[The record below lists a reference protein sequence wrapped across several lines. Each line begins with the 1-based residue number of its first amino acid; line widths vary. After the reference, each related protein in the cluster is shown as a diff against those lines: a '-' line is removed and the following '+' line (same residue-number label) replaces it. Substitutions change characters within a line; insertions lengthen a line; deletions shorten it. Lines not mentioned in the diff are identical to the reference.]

1 MGEVRACVPTHG
13 IMRKEKAFLMNN
25 LYTFAYMR
33 KDLNGPRHFSIGIK
47 FTILLFTIVI
57 LVLVLFSYRSD
68 KHGNLFWQVEKL
80 IPHHPDSALV
90 LLEKVRDINGLS
102 LREKARY
109 CLLWTESRD
118 EAGLRHTS
126 DSIISIATDY
136 YRTTRGC
143 YWPPKAWF
151 YRGKVYEDMDQP
163 SLALECYLRA
173 LEYEGGNWDYEFWGR
188 LYNQIGRLYAEQE
201 LYGKAMSFLRK
212 ASAQYQLLNDTAGQG
227 RILEEVKK
235 YEALRDS
242 IGSLSARES
251 IYQIT
256 SRYDVRPV
264 HEDLY
269 RKELMLSQRG
279 QERYLYAFIIGIIL
293 FICFLLYRRWRNTQE
308 NALRR
313 EEALRR
319 SIASQQQRMRE
330 EKEGNERQIALL
342 EKRITKI
349 KEEKDQE
356 LMLVSLQLEK
366 QRLEI
371 CNESIHN
378 KESKHLL
385 SVAILRK
392 SEVYEKFHD
401 RDAGKIISEDWE
413 LLEVLLNKAYDDFT
427 LRLKKLY
434 PVISDTE
441 LKACM
446 LTKIGVP
453 ANQITR
459 VLKYNSSVLRP
470 RLFRK
475 IFKKEGSTEAFVEF
489 ISNF

>member
-1 MGEVRACVPTHG
+1 
-13 IMRKEKAFLMNN
+13 MNN

-33 KDLNGPRHFSIGIK
+33 KDLNGSRHFSIGIK

-136 YRTTRGC
+136 YRTTRG
-143 YWPPKAWF
+143 F

-173 LEYEGGNWDYEFWGR
+173 LEYEGENWDYEFWGR
-188 LYNQIGRLYAEQE
+188 LYNQMGMLYAEQE

-212 ASAQYQLLNDTAGQG
+212 ASAQYQLLNDAAGQD
-227 RILEEVKK
+227 RILTEVKK
-235 YEALRDS
+235 YEMLRDS

-256 SRYDVRPV
+256 SRYDVRPIR
-264 HEDLY
+264 EDLSK
-269 RKELMLSQRG
+269 KELMLLQRG

-293 FICFLLYRRWRNTQE
+293 FICFLLYRRWRNTRE

-330 EKEGNERQIALL
+330 EKEENERQITLL

-371 CNESIHN
+371 CNESILN

>member
-1 MGEVRACVPTHG
+1 MGEVRACAPTHE

-33 KDLNGPRHFSIGIK
+33 KDLNGARHFSIGIK
-47 FTILLFTIVI
+47 FTILLFTIAI

-90 LLEKVRDINGLS
+90 LLEKVTDVNGLS

-264 HEDLY
+264 REDLY

-330 EKEGNERQIALL
+330 EKEENERQITLWKKNY
-342 EKRITKI
+342 E
-349 KEEKDQE
+349 
-356 LMLVSLQLEK
+356 
-366 QRLEI
+366 
-371 CNESIHN
+371 N
-378 KESKHLL
+378 KG
-385 SVAILRK
+385 RK
-392 SEVYEKFHD
+392 GSRVDVGFLTIGKTT
-401 RDAGKIISEDWE
+401 AGD
-413 LLEVLLNKAYDDFT
+413 L
-427 LRLKKLY
+427 
-434 PVISDTE
+434 
-441 LKACM
+441 
-446 LTKIGVP
+446 
-453 ANQITR
+453 
-459 VLKYNSSVLRP
+459 
-470 RLFRK
+470 
-475 IFKKEGSTEAFVEF
+475 
-489 ISNF
+489 

>member
-212 ASAQYQLLNDTAGQG
+212 ASAQYQLLNDTG
-227 RILEEVKK
+227 RT
-235 YEALRDS
+235 RPDTG
-242 IGSLSARES
+242 GSQEIRGVTGFYRIAVSERIDLS
-251 IYQIT
+251 
-256 SRYDVRPV
+256 DHFPV
-264 HEDLY
+264 
-269 RKELMLSQRG
+269 
-279 QERYLYAFIIGIIL
+279 
-293 FICFLLYRRWRNTQE
+293 
-308 NALRR
+308 
-313 EEALRR
+313 
-319 SIASQQQRMRE
+319 
-330 EKEGNERQIALL
+330 
-342 EKRITKI
+342 
-349 KEEKDQE
+349 
-356 LMLVSLQLEK
+356 
-366 QRLEI
+366 
-371 CNESIHN
+371 
-378 KESKHLL
+378 
-385 SVAILRK
+385 
-392 SEVYEKFHD
+392 
-401 RDAGKIISEDWE
+401 
-413 LLEVLLNKAYDDFT
+413 
-427 LRLKKLY
+427 
-434 PVISDTE
+434 
-441 LKACM
+441 
-446 LTKIGVP
+446 
-453 ANQITR
+453 
-459 VLKYNSSVLRP
+459 
-470 RLFRK
+470 
-475 IFKKEGSTEAFVEF
+475 
-489 ISNF
+489 

>member
-1 MGEVRACVPTHG
+1 MGEVWACAPTHE
-13 IMRKEKAFLMNN
+13 IMRKEKVFLMNN

-47 FTILLFTIVI
+47 FTILLFTIAI

-126 DSIISIATDY
+126 DSRISIATDY

-264 HEDLY
+264 REDLY

-401 RDAGKIISEDWE
+401 RDAGKIVSEDWE

-434 PVISDTE
+434 PAISDTE
-441 LKACM
+441 LKVCM

-475 IFKKEGSTEAFVEF
+475 IFKKEGSTETFVEF
-489 ISNF
+489 ISSF

>member
-1 MGEVRACVPTHG
+1 
-13 IMRKEKAFLMNN
+13 
-25 LYTFAYMR
+25 
-33 KDLNGPRHFSIGIK
+33 
-47 FTILLFTIVI
+47 
-57 LVLVLFSYRSD
+57 
-68 KHGNLFWQVEKL
+68 
-80 IPHHPDSALV
+80 
-90 LLEKVRDINGLS
+90 
-102 LREKARY
+102 
-109 CLLWTESRD
+109 
-118 EAGLRHTS
+118 
-126 DSIISIATDY
+126 
-136 YRTTRGC
+136 
-143 YWPPKAWF
+143 
-151 YRGKVYEDMDQP
+151 MDQP

-173 LEYEGGNWDYEFWGR
+173 LEYEGENWDYEFWGR
-188 LYNQIGRLYAEQE
+188 LYNQMGMLYAEQE

-256 SRYDVRPV
+256 SRYDVRPIR
-264 HEDLY
+264 EDLSK
-269 RKELMLSQRG
+269 KELMLLQRG
-279 QERYLYAFIIGIIL
+279 QERYLYAFII
-293 FICFLLYRRWRNTQE
+293 
-308 NALRR
+308 
-313 EEALRR
+313 
-319 SIASQQQRMRE
+319 
-330 EKEGNERQIALL
+330 
-342 EKRITKI
+342 
-349 KEEKDQE
+349 
-356 LMLVSLQLEK
+356 
-366 QRLEI
+366 
-371 CNESIHN
+371 
-378 KESKHLL
+378 
-385 SVAILRK
+385 VAILRK

-401 RDAGKIISEDWE
+401 RDADKIVSEDWG

-441 LKACM
+441 LKVCM

-489 ISNF
+489 ISKF

>member
-1 MGEVRACVPTHG
+1 
-13 IMRKEKAFLMNN
+13 
-25 LYTFAYMR
+25 MR
-33 KDLNGPRHFSIGIK
+33 KDLNRPRHFSIGIK
-47 FTILLFTIVI
+47 VTILLFTIAI
-57 LVLVLFSYRSD
+57 LALVLFSYRSD

-80 IPHHPDSALV
+80 MSRHPDSALV
-90 LLEKVRDINGLS
+90 LLGKVTDINRLS

-109 CLLWTESRD
+109 CLLLTESRD

-163 SLALECYLRA
+163 SWALECYLRA
-173 LEYEGGNWDYEFWGR
+173 LEYEGENWDYEFWGR
-188 LYNQIGRLYAEQE
+188 LYNQMGMLYAEQE

-212 ASAQYQLLNDTAGQG
+212 ASAQYQLLNDTAGQD
-227 RILEEVKK
+227 RILTEVKK
-235 YEALRDS
+235 YEMLRDS
-242 IGSLSARES
+242 VGSLSARES

-256 SRYDVRPV
+256 SRYDARPIR
-264 HEDLY
+264 EDLSK
-269 RKELMLSQRG
+269 KELMLSQRG

-293 FICFLLYRRWRNTQE
+293 FISFLFYRRWRNTQE

-313 EEALRR
+313 EEALRY
-319 SIASQQQRMRE
+319 SIACQQQRMRE
-330 EKEGNERQIALL
+330 E
-342 EKRITKI
+342 

-378 KESKHLL
+378 EESKHLL

-401 RDAGKIISEDWE
+401 RDAGKVVSEDWE

-459 VLKYNSSVLRP
+459 VLKYQEICEIYGILLEAKKYCYEKCKVSFYP
-470 RLFRK
+470 ILFEWCYCCCR
-475 IFKKEGSTEAFVEF
+475 FFVMRF
-489 ISNF
+489 FASGIILPFNRGYKRGDR

>member
-1 MGEVRACVPTHG
+1 MGEVRACAPTHE

-33 KDLNGPRHFSIGIK
+33 KDLNGSRHFSIGIK

-90 LLEKVRDINGLS
+90 LLDKVRDINGLS

-173 LEYEGGNWDYEFWGR
+173 LEYEGENWDYEFWGR
-188 LYNQIGRLYAEQE
+188 LYNQMGMLYAEQE

-212 ASAQYQLLNDTAGQG
+212 ASAQYQLLNDAAGQD
-227 RILEEVKK
+227 RILTEVKK
-235 YEALRDS
+235 YEMLRDS

-256 SRYDVRPV
+256 SRYDVRPIR
-264 HEDLY
+264 EDLSK
-269 RKELMLSQRG
+269 KELMLLQRG

-330 EKEGNERQIALL
+330 EKE
-342 EKRITKI
+342 
-349 KEEKDQE
+349 
-356 LMLVSLQLEK
+356 
-366 QRLEI
+366 
-371 CNESIHN
+371 ESILN

>member
-173 LEYEGGNWDYEFWGR
+173 LEYEGENWDYEFWGR
-188 LYNQIGRLYAEQE
+188 LYNQMGMLYAEQE
-201 LYGKAMSFLRK
+201 LYGKAMSF
-212 ASAQYQLLNDTAGQG
+212 
-227 RILEEVKK
+227 
-235 YEALRDS
+235 
-242 IGSLSARES
+242 
-251 IYQIT
+251 
-256 SRYDVRPV
+256 
-264 HEDLY
+264 
-269 RKELMLSQRG
+269 
-279 QERYLYAFIIGIIL
+279 
-293 FICFLLYRRWRNTQE
+293 
-308 NALRR
+308 
-313 EEALRR
+313 
-319 SIASQQQRMRE
+319 
-330 EKEGNERQIALL
+330 
-342 EKRITKI
+342 
-349 KEEKDQE
+349 
-356 LMLVSLQLEK
+356 
-366 QRLEI
+366 
-371 CNESIHN
+371 
-378 KESKHLL
+378 
-385 SVAILRK
+385 
-392 SEVYEKFHD
+392 
-401 RDAGKIISEDWE
+401 
-413 LLEVLLNKAYDDFT
+413 
-427 LRLKKLY
+427 
-434 PVISDTE
+434 
-441 LKACM
+441 
-446 LTKIGVP
+446 
-453 ANQITR
+453 
-459 VLKYNSSVLRP
+459 
-470 RLFRK
+470 
-475 IFKKEGSTEAFVEF
+475 
-489 ISNF
+489 

>member
-33 KDLNGPRHFSIGIK
+33 KDLNGSRHFSIGIK

-173 LEYEGGNWDYEFWGR
+173 LEYEGENWDYEFWGR
-188 LYNQIGRLYAEQE
+188 LYNQMGMLYAEQE

-212 ASAQYQLLNDTAGQG
+212 ASAQYQLLNDAAGQD
-227 RILEEVKK
+227 RILTEVKK
-235 YEALRDS
+235 YEMLRDS

-256 SRYDVRPV
+256 SRYDVRPIR
-264 HEDLY
+264 EDLSK
-269 RKELMLSQRG
+269 KELMLLQRG

-330 EKEGNERQIALL
+330 EKEENERQITLW
-342 EKRITKI
+342 K
-349 KEEKDQE
+349 KE
-356 LMLVSLQLEK
+356 
-366 QRLEI
+366 
-371 CNESIHN
+371 
-378 KESKHLL
+378 
-385 SVAILRK
+385 LRK
-392 SEVYEKFHD
+392 
-401 RDAGKIISEDWE
+401 
-413 LLEVLLNKAYDDFT
+413 
-427 LRLKKLY
+427 
-434 PVISDTE
+434 
-441 LKACM
+441 
-446 LTKIGVP
+446 
-453 ANQITR
+453 
-459 VLKYNSSVLRP
+459 
-470 RLFRK
+470 
-475 IFKKEGSTEAFVEF
+475 
-489 ISNF
+489 

>member
-1 MGEVRACVPTHG
+1 MGGGRACVPTHG

-68 KHGNLFWQVEKL
+68 KHGNLFGQVEKL
-80 IPHHPDSALV
+80 IPHHPDSTLV
-90 LLEKVRDINGLS
+90 LFEKVTDINGLS

-126 DSIISIATDY
+126 DPIISIATDY

-173 LEYEGGNWDYEFWGR
+173 LEYEGENWDYEFWGR
-188 LYNQIGRLYAEQE
+188 LYNQMGMLYAEQE

-212 ASAQYQLLNDTAGQG
+212 ASAQYQLLNDAAGQD
-227 RILEEVKK
+227 RILTEVKK
-235 YEALRDS
+235 YEMLRDS

-256 SRYDVRPV
+256 SRYDVRPIR
-264 HEDLY
+264 EDLSK
-269 RKELMLSQRG
+269 KELMLLQRG
-279 QERYLYAFIIGIIL
+279 QERYLYAFII
-293 FICFLLYRRWRNTQE
+293 
-308 NALRR
+308 
-313 EEALRR
+313 
-319 SIASQQQRMRE
+319 
-330 EKEGNERQIALL
+330 
-342 EKRITKI
+342 
-349 KEEKDQE
+349 
-356 LMLVSLQLEK
+356 
-366 QRLEI
+366 
-371 CNESIHN
+371 
-378 KESKHLL
+378 
-385 SVAILRK
+385 VAILRK

-401 RDAGKIISEDWE
+401 RDAGKIVSEDWG

-441 LKACM
+441 LKVCM

-459 VLKYNSSVLRP
+459 VLKYNSSVLCP

-489 ISNF
+489 ISKF

>member
-1 MGEVRACVPTHG
+1 
-13 IMRKEKAFLMNN
+13 MNN
-25 LYTFAYMR
+25 LYTFAYRR
-33 KDLNGPRHFSIGIK
+33 KDLNGSRH
-47 FTILLFTIVI
+47 
-57 LVLVLFSYRSD
+57 
-68 KHGNLFWQVEKL
+68 FWQVEKL

-173 LEYEGGNWDYEFWGR
+173 LEYEGENWDYEFWGR
-188 LYNQIGRLYAEQE
+188 LYNQMGMLYAEQE

-212 ASAQYQLLNDTAGQG
+212 ASAQYQLLNDAAGQD
-227 RILEEVKK
+227 RILTEVKK
-235 YEALRDS
+235 YEMLRDS

-251 IYQIT
+251 IYQI
-256 SRYDVRPV
+256 
-264 HEDLY
+264 
-269 RKELMLSQRG
+269 
-279 QERYLYAFIIGIIL
+279 
-293 FICFLLYRRWRNTQE
+293 
-308 NALRR
+308 ALRR

-330 EKEGNERQIALL
+330 EKEENERQITLL

-371 CNESIHN
+371 CNESILN
-378 KESKHLL
+378 KESKHL
-385 SVAILRK
+385 
-392 SEVYEKFHD
+392 
-401 RDAGKIISEDWE
+401 
-413 LLEVLLNKAYDDFT
+413 
-427 LRLKKLY
+427 
-434 PVISDTE
+434 
-441 LKACM
+441 
-446 LTKIGVP
+446 
-453 ANQITR
+453 
-459 VLKYNSSVLRP
+459 
-470 RLFRK
+470 
-475 IFKKEGSTEAFVEF
+475 
-489 ISNF
+489 